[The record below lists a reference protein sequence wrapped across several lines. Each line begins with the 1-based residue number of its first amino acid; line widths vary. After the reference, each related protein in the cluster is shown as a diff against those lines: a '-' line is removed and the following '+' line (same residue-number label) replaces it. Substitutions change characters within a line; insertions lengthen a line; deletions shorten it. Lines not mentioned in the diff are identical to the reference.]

1 MVEWRSAFG
10 VWHRDRCLG
19 VVWRLV
25 LGCGFAMGCVG
36 SDWCGF
42 GCGVEIS
49 VGLWVCHGFGLAW
62 VIGVWVIGVGLWIF
76 AGGFFFFLGDR

>member
-1 MVEWRSAFG
+1 M
-10 VWHRDRCLG
+10 
-19 VVWRLV
+19 

-62 VIGVWVIGVGLWIF
+62 VIGVWVIGVGLWVCR
-76 AGGFFFFLGDR
+76 GLRGFGLARVIGVGLWISVSGFFLGDWCGVW